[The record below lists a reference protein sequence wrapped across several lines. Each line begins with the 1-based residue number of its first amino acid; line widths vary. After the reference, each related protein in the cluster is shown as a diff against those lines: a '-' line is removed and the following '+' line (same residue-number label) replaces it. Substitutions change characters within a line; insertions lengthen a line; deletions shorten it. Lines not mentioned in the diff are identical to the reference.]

1 MMYYSSSNGNSGSV
15 TIRAAHALDRPAL
28 RRVAQRDSR
37 PVPEGELLVAE
48 VDGELQAA
56 IALATGEV
64 IADPFRRTVE
74 LVRMLAL
81 RRSLLRGESRQPHP
95 RAALPAVSA
104 RLG

>member
-1 MMYYSSSNGNSGSV
+1 MMYYSSPNGNYGSV
-15 TIRAAHALDRPAL
+15 TIRAAHGLDRPAL

-37 PVPEGELLVAE
+37 PVPEGELLVAK

-81 RRSLLRGESRQPHP
+81 RRSLLRGELRQPHP

>member
-15 TIRAAHALDRPAL
+15 TIRAASTLDRAAV
-28 RRVAQRDSR
+28 RRVAQRDGRS
-37 PVPEGELLVAE
+37 VPEGELLVAE

-56 IALATGEV
+56 IELATGEV

-74 LVRMLAL
+74 LIRMLVL
-81 RRSLLRGESRQPHP
+81 RRSVLRGELRQPHP
-95 RAALPAVSA
+95 RAALPAFSA

>member
-1 MMYYSSSNGNSGSV
+1 
-15 TIRAAHALDRPAL
+15 LDRAAL
-28 RRVAQRDSR
+28 RRIAQRDSR

-56 IALATGEV
+56 IELATGEV

-74 LVRMLAL
+74 LVRMLVL

-95 RAALPAVSA
+95 HAALPAFAA

>member
-1 MMYYSSSNGNSGSV
+1 
-15 TIRAAHALDRPAL
+15 LDRAAL

-48 VDGELQAA
+48 VGGELQAA
-56 IALATGEV
+56 IELATGEV

-74 LVRMLAL
+74 LVRMLVL
-81 RRSLLRGESRQPHP
+81 RRSLVRGESRQPHP
-95 RAALPAVSA
+95 RAALPAFSA

>member
-1 MMYYSSSNGNSGSV
+1 
-15 TIRAAHALDRPAL
+15 LDRAAL

-56 IALATGEV
+56 IVLATGEV

-74 LVRMLAL
+74 LVRMLVL

-95 RAALPAVSA
+95 HAALPAFAA

>member
-1 MMYYSSSNGNSGSV
+1 MYYSSSNGNSGSV
-15 TIRAAHALDRPAL
+15 TIRAASTLDRAAL

-56 IALATGEV
+56 IELATGEL

-74 LVRMLAL
+74 LVRMLVL
-81 RRSLLRGESRQPHP
+81 RRSLLRGESWQPHP
-95 RAALPAVSA
+95 RAALPAFSA